1 MAVIRFQTNI
11 PVGLRLRST
20 EGRPVESQFGGMQ
33 QMFSADEGN
42 FYVSETVGAILAEQF
57 RKLNVRPGLPIE
69 ITKAEVSKGNG
80 RKGIEWTVATL
91 GYAPGEQPNGTLV
104 IEKPSELERQLAE
117 SVRQVQA
124 RKAAQMAETAA
135 PAPAWT
141 EALVSQT
148 NALVDAYAQV
158 LKHSSRHEGLV
169 KGEDIR
175 SIFLSAFI
183 NVTKGANGR
192 AA

>member
-1 MAVIRFQTNI
+1 MPVIRFQTNI
-11 PVGLRLRST
+11 PVELRLRST

-80 RKGIEWTVATL
+80 RKGIEWTVTTL

-124 RKAAQMAETAA
+124 RKAAQMETAA
-135 PAPAWT
+135 PAWT
-141 EALVSQT
+141 DALVSQT

-158 LKHSSRHEGLV
+158 LKHSSKHEGLV

-183 NVTKGANGR
+183 NVTKNGARN

>member
-1 MAVIRFQTNI
+1 MPVIRFQTNI
-11 PVGLRLRST
+11 PVEVRLRST

-33 QMFSADEGN
+33 AMFSAEEGA

-57 RKLNVRPGLPIE
+57 RKLAIRPGEPIE

-80 RKGIEWTVATL
+80 RKGIEWSVAKV
-91 GYAPGEQPNGTLV
+91 GFAPGEQPNGTLV

-117 SVRQVQA
+117 SIKQVQA
-124 RKAAQMAETAA
+124 RKTARMAETAV
-135 PAPAWT
+135 PAWT

-183 NVTKGANGR
+183 NVSKGANGR

>member
-11 PVGLRLRST
+11 PVELRLRST

-80 RKGIEWTVATL
+80 RKGIEWTVTTL

-104 IEKPSELERQLAE
+104 VEKPSELERQLGK

-124 RKAAQMAETAA
+124 RKAAQMEAA
-135 PAPAWT
+135 APAWT

-183 NVTKGANGR
+183 NVSKGASGR

>member
-1 MAVIRFQTNI
+1 MEQRS
-11 PVGLRLRST
+11 LR
-20 EGRPVESQFGGMQ
+20 
-33 QMFSADEGN
+33 
-42 FYVSETVGAILAEQF
+42 ILAPFAVSTSAKSAHISATFHGPEGAFFHPTLRF
-57 RKLNVRPGLPIE
+57 R
-69 ITKAEVSKGNG
+69 
-80 RKGIEWTVATL
+80 IEWTVATL

-135 PAPAWT
+135 PAWT

-183 NVTKGANGR
+183 NVTKGARN

>member
-1 MAVIRFQTNI
+1 MATIKFQTNI
-11 PVGLRLRST
+11 PVEVRLRST

-33 QMFSADEGN
+33 AMFSAEEGA

-57 RKLNVRPGLPIE
+57 RKLAIRPGEPIG

-80 RKGIEWTVATL
+80 RKGIEWSVAKV
-91 GYAPGEQPNGTLV
+91 GFAPGEQPNGTFA
-104 IEKPSELERQLAE
+104 IEKPTQLERQLAE
-117 SVRQVQA
+117 SIKQVQA
-124 RKAAQMAETAA
+124 RKAAQMAETA
-135 PAPAWT
+135 APAWT

-183 NVTKGANGR
+183 NVSKGANGR

>member
-11 PVGLRLRST
+11 PVELRLRST

-80 RKGIEWTVATL
+80 RKGIEWTVTTL
-91 GYAPGEQPNGTLV
+91 GYSPIEQNGTLV

-124 RKAAQMAETAA
+124 RKAAQMAETA
-135 PAPAWT
+135 APAWT

-175 SIFLSAFI
+175 STFLSAFI
-183 NVTKGANGR
+183 NVTKGGAHN

>member
-11 PVGLRLRST
+11 PVELRLRST

-80 RKGIEWTVATL
+80 RKGIEWTVAML
-91 GYAPGEQPNGTLV
+91 GYAPVEQAA
-104 IEKPSELERQLAE
+104 EKPTELERQLAE

-124 RKAAQMAETAA
+124 RKAAQMPPTCHQDATNL
-135 PAPAWT
+135 PPWT
-141 EALVSQT
+141 DALVSQT

-183 NVTKGANGR
+183 NVTKGARN

>member
-11 PVGLRLRST
+11 PVELRLRST

-80 RKGIEWTVATL
+80 RKGIEWSVTTL
-91 GYAPGEQPNGTLV
+91 GYAPIEQPV
-104 IEKPSELERQLAE
+104 EKPSELERQLAE

-124 RKAAQMAETAA
+124 RKAAQMAETA
-135 PAPAWT
+135 APAWT

-183 NVTKGANGR
+183 NVTKGARN

>member
-1 MAVIRFQTNI
+1 MPVIRFQTNI
-11 PVGLRLRST
+11 PVELRLRST

-33 QMFSADEGN
+33 QMFSADPGN

-57 RKLNVRPGLPIE
+57 RKLNVRAGLPIE
-69 ITKAEVSKGNG
+69 ITKAEVAKGNG
-80 RKGIEWTVATL
+80 RKGIEWTVTTL
-91 GYAPGEQPNGTLV
+91 GYAPGEQPNGTV
-104 IEKPSELERQLAE
+104 AIEKPSELERQLAE

-135 PAPAWT
+135 PAWT

-148 NALVDAYAQV
+148 NAVVDAYAQV
-158 LKHSSRHEGLV
+158 LKHSSKHEGLV

-175 SIFLSAFI
+175 SIILSAFI
-183 NVTKGANGR
+183 NVTKGARN

>member
-11 PVGLRLRST
+11 PVELRLRST

-80 RKGIEWTVATL
+80 RKRIEWTVTTL
-91 GYAPGEQPNGTLV
+91 GYAPGEQPNGTLA
-104 IEKPSELERQLAE
+104 IEKPTELERQLAE

-124 RKAAQMAETAA
+124 RKAAQMAETA
-135 PAPAWT
+135 APAWT

-183 NVTKGANGR
+183 NVTKGARN

>member
-1 MAVIRFQTNI
+1 MPVIRFQTNI

-57 RKLNVRPGLPIE
+57 RKLNVRAGLPIE

-91 GYAPGEQPNGTLV
+91 GYAPGEQANGTLV

-124 RKAAQMAETAA
+124 RKTAQMENA
-135 PAPAWT
+135 APAWT
-141 EALVSQT
+141 DALVSQT

-158 LKHSSRHEGLV
+158 LKHSSKHEGLV

-183 NVTKGANGR
+183 NVTKNGARN

>member
-1 MAVIRFQTNI
+1 MSVIRFQTNI
-11 PVGLRLRST
+11 PVEVRLRST

-33 QMFSADEGN
+33 TMFSADEGN

-57 RKLNVRPGLPIE
+57 RKLAIRPGEPIE

-80 RKGIEWTVATL
+80 RKGIEWSVAKV
-91 GYAPGEQPNGTLV
+91 GFAPGEQPNGTLV
-104 IEKPSELERQLAE
+104 IEKPSQLEQQLAD
-117 SVRQVQA
+117 SIKQVQA
-124 RKAAQMAETAA
+124 RKSAPMAETA
-135 PAPAWT
+135 APAWT

-183 NVTKGANGR
+183 NVSKGANGR

>member
-11 PVGLRLRST
+11 PVELRLRST

-80 RKGIEWTVATL
+80 RKGIEWSVAKVGL
-91 GYAPGEQPNGTLV
+91 APGEQANGTLV

-124 RKAAQMAETAA
+124 RKAAQMAEAA
-135 PAPAWT
+135 APAWT

-183 NVTKGANGR
+183 NISKGTNGR

>member
-1 MAVIRFQTNI
+1 MAVIRFQTNF
-11 PVGLRLRST
+11 PVKLRLRSI

-80 RKGIEWTVATL
+80 RKGIEWTVTTL

-124 RKAAQMAETAA
+124 RKAAEMAETA
-135 PAPAWT
+135 APAWT
-141 EALVSQT
+141 EALVSRT
-148 NALVDAYAQV
+148 NALVDAYVQV

-183 NVTKGANGR
+183 NSSKGTNGR

>member
-11 PVGLRLRST
+11 PVELRLRST

-42 FYVSETVGAILAEQF
+42 FYVSETVGAILIDQF
-57 RKLNVRPGLPIE
+57 RKLAIRPGEPIE
-69 ITKAEVSKGNG
+69 ITKAEVSKGNS
-80 RKGIEWTVATL
+80 RKGIEWTVAML
-91 GYAPGEQPNGTLV
+91 GYAPIEQPA
-104 IEKPSELERQLAE
+104 EKPTELERQLAE

-124 RKAAQMAETAA
+124 RKAAQMAETA
-135 PAPAWT
+135 APAWT

-183 NVTKGANGR
+183 NISKGTNGR

>member
-11 PVGLRLRST
+11 PVELRLRST

-42 FYVSETVGAILAEQF
+42 FYVSETVGAILIDQF
-57 RKLNVRPGLPIE
+57 RKLAIRPGEPIE

-80 RKGIEWTVATL
+80 RKGIEWSVAKV
-91 GYAPGEQPNGTLV
+91 GFARGEQPNGTLV
-104 IEKPSELERQLAE
+104 IEKPSQLEQQIAD
-117 SVRQVQA
+117 SIKQVQA
-124 RKAAQMAETAA
+124 RKAAQMEIA
-135 PAPAWT
+135 APAWT

-183 NVTKGANGR
+183 NVSKGANGR

>member
-11 PVGLRLRST
+11 PVELRLRST

-80 RKGIEWTVATL
+80 RKGIEWTVTTL

-104 IEKPSELERQLAE
+104 IEKPTELERQLAE

-135 PAPAWT
+135 PAWT
-141 EALVSQT
+141 DALVSQT

-183 NVTKGANGR
+183 NVTKGARN

>member
-11 PVGLRLRST
+11 PVELRLRST

-80 RKGIEWTVATL
+80 RKGIEWTVTTL
-91 GYAPGEQPNGTLV
+91 GYAPGEQAA
-104 IEKPSELERQLAE
+104 EKPSELERQLAE

-135 PAPAWT
+135 PAWT
-141 EALVSQT
+141 DALVSQT
-148 NALVDAYAQV
+148 NALIDAYAQV
-158 LKHSSRHEGLV
+158 LKHSSKHEGLV

-183 NVTKGANGR
+183 NVSKQSGGR
-192 AA
+192 NAA